1 MEIKSFH
8 LIDIIHL
15 EDYLLVIFWV
25 YLKKSLVPKGQS
37 QNTFSRELSD
47 LDREGVL

>member
-1 MEIKSFH
+1 MEIKSFR

-25 YLKKSLVPKGQS
+25 YLKKSLVPKSQS